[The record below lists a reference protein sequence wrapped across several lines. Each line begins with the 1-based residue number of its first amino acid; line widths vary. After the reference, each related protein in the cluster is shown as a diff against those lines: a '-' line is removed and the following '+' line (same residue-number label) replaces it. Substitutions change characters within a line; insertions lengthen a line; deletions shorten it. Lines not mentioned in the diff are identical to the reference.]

1 MVSSA
6 RLGWRGVGA
15 VTSPAAD
22 RVYVGSSPTPSS
34 NDVRS
39 ACIKRIIVRSLR
51 IIRTSNSDLERL
63 MEELKEGLGIADAAS
78 IAEDECISVDVE
90 IFGIV
95 GSLREA
101 EYLMASGI
109 PEAASAAIRESMTF
123 LIGECER
130 RGCSEEL
137 IVRLKRIVKELS
149 NAVASSFK
157 IDRLKLI

>member
-22 RVYVGSSPTPSS
+22 RVYVGSNPTPSS
-34 NDVRS
+34 NDARS
-39 ACIKRIIVRSLR
+39 ACIKRAMDRLSRIVRISHEKA
-51 IIRTSNSDLERL
+51 IDLERL
-63 MEELKEGLGIADAAS
+63 REGLGIIDVVS
-78 IAEDECISVDVE
+78 IAEDECISVDAE
-90 IFGIV
+90 IFGII

-149 NAVASSFK
+149 EP
-157 IDRLKLI
+157 